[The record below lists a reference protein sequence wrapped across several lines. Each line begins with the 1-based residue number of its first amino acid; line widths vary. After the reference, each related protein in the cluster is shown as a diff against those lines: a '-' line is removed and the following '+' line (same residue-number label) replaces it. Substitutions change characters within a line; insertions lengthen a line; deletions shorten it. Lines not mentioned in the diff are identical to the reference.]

1 MPGFGKRNARGVDL
15 RTVMIYAAA
24 EVFEKEKEARR
35 LLRKDEMQ
43 EIVQLVCS
51 SQNVETSRFEFSSAV
66 AGTKRLAMNRAFIE
80 SIATRWSRGNIALQN
95 DDIKRAGEI
104 LEDTSS
110 ETARVRPIM

>member
-35 LLRKDEMQ
+35 LLRKEEMQ
-43 EIVQLVCS
+43 DIVQLVCS
-51 SQNVETSRFEFSSAV
+51 AQNLEPSRIEFTSAV
-66 AGTKRLAMNRAFIE
+66 AGTKRLAMNRSFIE
-80 SIATRWSRGNIALQN
+80 SIAMRWSRGNIALRN
-95 DDIKRAGEI
+95 DDLKKAGEI